1 MAKNVLIF
9 SDGTGQAGGFRFD
22 EERTNI
28 YKLYRA
34 ARVGPDTGIDPR
46 EQVTFYDP
54 GLGSIADGGNLAG
67 RTVRWIYNLASK
79 ATGLGITANIV
90 DCYAALIRLWQ
101 PGDRIFLFGF
111 SRGAYTVR
119 CLSEVISLC
128 GIPTHLKKNQ
138 PLALDIHSTCKLAGY
153 AVKHI
158 YQFTE
163 SRSCADAT
171 DRKRFL
177 LETRDLLGKRFRED
191 YGSADGDEANVHP
204 YFIGVFDT
212 VASLG
217 SPFKAISL
225 AAAYVV
231 AALILGAAIQEAFAI
246 FTVGP
251 TPHLFE
257 LPIAV
262 AFAGIAMALAGIAS
276 LISYVYTHLKF
287 DFAVASYNWG
297 QSLRTIHLTELWLAF
312 YDARL
317 SKKVAYARHA
327 MSIDENRKDF
337 KRVGWG
343 TIGVSRPPDAKGN
356 RWFEQV
362 WFLGNH
368 ADVGGGYSE
377 NESRLSDIALDWMVR
392 SAIAIPNGLMVDKRV
407 LTRWPYPDGMQHDE
421 VKMGYGWLTRRLGIT
436 WTKQERS
443 LPRPSD
449 KALSAEIIH
458 RSVYKRFDHERVQ
471 VYDRMLAYRPET
483 LKNHV
488 DFARFYQEGAPFPA
502 TSEREAECVAGEPKP
517 TGDV

>member
-9 SDGTGQAGGFRFD
+9 SDGTGQVGGFRFD

-34 ARVGPDTGIDPR
+34 TRVGPDTGIDPR

-67 RTVRWIYNLASK
+67 RAVRWIYNLVSK
-79 ATGLGITANIV
+79 VTGFGITANIV

-119 CLSEVISLC
+119 CLSEVISFC
-128 GIPTHLKKNQ
+128 GIPTRLKRNE
-138 PLALDIHSTCKLAGY
+138 PLALDVHSTRKLAGY

-163 SRSCADAT
+163 SRSYADAT
-171 DRKRFL
+171 DRQKFL
-177 LETRDLLGKRFRED
+177 LDTRDLLGKRFRED
-191 YGSADGDEANVHP
+191 YGSAEGDEANAYP

-217 SPFKAISL
+217 SPLKTISL
-225 AAAYVV
+225 GAAYVV
-231 AALILGAAIQEAFAI
+231 AALILGIAIQEAVAI
-246 FTVGP
+246 LTIGL
-251 TPHLFE
+251 TPHLFGF
-257 LPIAV
+257 PVAVAVIGIAV
-262 AFAGIAMALAGIAS
+262 ALAGIACV
-276 LISYVYTHLKF
+276 IAYVYTHLKF
-287 DFAVASYNWG
+287 DFAVPSYNWRE
-297 QSLRTIHLTELWLAF
+297 SLQTIHFTELWLAF

-317 SKKVAYARHA
+317 NKKVSYARHA
-327 MSIDENRKDF
+327 ISIDENRKDF

-343 TIGVSRPPDAKGN
+343 TVGVSRPPDAEGN

-368 ADVGGGYSE
+368 ADVGGGYPE

-392 SAIAIPNGLMVDKRV
+392 SAIAIPNGL
-407 LTRWPYPDGMQHDE
+407 H
-421 VKMGYGWLTRRLGIT
+421 
-436 WTKQERS
+436 
-443 LPRPSD
+443 
-449 KALSAEIIH
+449 
-458 RSVYKRFDHERVQ
+458 
-471 VYDRMLAYRPET
+471 
-483 LKNHV
+483 
-488 DFARFYQEGAPFPA
+488 
-502 TSEREAECVAGEPKP
+502 AG
-517 TGDV
+517 